1 MANRIR
7 PDAFTKIGTPVKGR
21 FRFYGFSLYLSEG
34 IQFYPHAT
42 INELK
47 HSWKITKRLLKT
59 RAAPMARRGT
69 EQGVSGIFVYRNA
82 RILGEESL
90 TRRLAATKFTSK
102 EVIFLLPPESA
113 PNQIAS

>member
-7 PDAFTKIGTPVKGR
+7 KDAFTKLGTIIQGR
-21 FRFYGFSLYLSEG
+21 FRFFGFSQYLSEG
-34 IQFYPHAT
+34 IQFYPYAT

-69 EQGVSGIFVYRNA
+69 ERGVSGVYVYRNA

-90 TRRLAATKFTSK
+90 MRRLAVTKFTSK
-102 EVIFLLPPESA
+102 EVTSL
-113 PNQIAS
+113 